1 MPTGSYD
8 TLIIGGGPAG
18 LSAALVLG
26 RSTRRVL
33 LCDSGSY
40 RNGYS
45 SEMHCFLG
53 SDGVDP
59 ARLRDTAREQL
70 RRYPSIT
77 YVGAEV
83 MDVSGGE
90 GTFKAILSNGTELT
104 TRTVLM
110 ATGVQDELP
119 NIAGIREFWGRSI
132 HVCPYCDG
140 WECRDVPV
148 AVYGKGTKGAGLA
161 LMLSL
166 WNNNLTLCTDGP
178 AELTDEQRSRLN
190 ESKIAVKE
198 ARIRGLTGENGDLR
212 AVQFADETQISAAA
226 MFFNTGQHQRS
237 HLFKTLGCGFDE
249 EGCIDRDEYG
259 LTSVPNVY
267 VAGDAS
273 RDVQL
278 AIVAA
283 AEGATAAVAINKAL
297 LRAGGLLVG

>member
-83 MDVSGGE
+83 MDVSGGD

-140 WECRDVPV
+140 WE
-148 AVYGKGTKGAGLA
+148 
-161 LMLSL
+161 
-166 WNNNLTLCTDGP
+166 
-178 AELTDEQRSRLN
+178 
-190 ESKIAVKE
+190 
-198 ARIRGLTGENGDLR
+198 
-212 AVQFADETQISAAA
+212 
-226 MFFNTGQHQRS
+226 
-237 HLFKTLGCGFDE
+237 
-249 EGCIDRDEYG
+249 
-259 LTSVPNVY
+259 
-267 VAGDAS
+267 
-273 RDVQL
+273 
-278 AIVAA
+278 
-283 AEGATAAVAINKAL
+283 
-297 LRAGGLLVG
+297 